1 MSRIRVVGVDDGA
14 FTTNKSKQRALLL
27 AVLFQN
33 RRILAIEIGSI
44 KVDGTDANDV
54 LAFLLKSI
62 RFDVVMLSSISLGG
76 FNLVNIREL
85 AYDTRKPVIAVTGER
100 PDNNAVRK
108 ALLDHFDDWRERW
121 KTVVAAG
128 PVYSCKPLMDEPKLY
143 FEVKGAS
150 SAFAREVI
158 KATAAISR
166 LPEPMRAARILAR
179 GLSA

>member
-33 RRILAIEIGSI
+33 CHILAIEIGTI
-44 KVDGTDANDV
+44 KVDGTDANNV

-85 AYDTRKPVIAVTGER
+85 AHDTRKPVIAVTGER
-100 PDNNAVRK
+100 PDNKAVRK

-128 PVYSCKPLMDEPKLY
+128 RVYSCKPLRDEPKLY

-150 SAFAREVI
+150 TAFAREVI

-166 LPEPMRAARILAR
+166 LPEPIRAARILAR